1 MSHYKNFLH
10 FIHLTNFSSIAI
22 MPIVCLWFVA
32 ELLESCSIDTNDCWK
47 KIVLRP
53 IRLYMSWSSGF
64 LYFSKSLD
72 HFRVL
77 TWFSGNAHTKCWH
90 CDNCL
95 PCALKM
101 RHFHFCT
108 SSRVSN
114 LHGSNVGKLCV
125 RRRDHLRETKP
136 KAQNK
141 NKNKK
146 TSNMLPHANR
156 PGLPVPA
163 LKWQLGKEMHD
174 ARGSKQ

>member
-1 MSHYKNFLH
+1 MIAGKKSFSDQYVCTCHGHPVF
-10 FIHLTNFSSIAI
+10 FIFQN
-22 MPIVCLWFVA
+22 LWT
-32 ELLESCSIDTNDCWK
+32 I
-47 KIVLRP
+47 
-53 IRLYMSWSSGF
+53 SGF
-64 LYFSKSLD
+64 L
-72 HFRVL
+72 L
-77 TWFSGNAHTKCWH
+77 TWFSGNVHTKCWH

-141 NKNKK
+141 NKNKN
-146 TSNMLPHANR
+146 TSNMLPHAN
-156 PGLPVPA
+156 PA
-163 LKWQLGKEMHD
+163 RASSSSLEVATWQKN
-174 ARGSKQ
+174 A